1 MMIQRC
7 MMKKIPSVP
16 IIRNR
21 QSTRPFSLIAFG
33 GECFH
38 CITFY
43 KEHKNFP
50 LKQTFPL
57 LFYNRIIIKTFVSS
71 SIHAQTSPFCAYF
84 LPISFCRSNCLSKF
98 AVGILLIPNILKYM
112 SLKIVVLA
120 KQVPDTRNVGKD
132 AMKLTVLSTVRHFR
146 LSSIRKT

>member
-1 MMIQRC
+1 MIIQRC
-7 MMKKIPSVP
+7 MMKRYRLSLSSETDSP
-16 IIRNR
+16 R
-21 QSTRPFSLIAFG
+21 RPFSLIAFG

-71 SIHAQTSPFCAYF
+71 SIHAQTSPFVHIFSPYPFVAQ
-84 LPISFCRSNCLSKF
+84 
-98 AVGILLIPNILKYM
+98 
-112 SLKIVVLA
+112 IV
-120 KQVPDTRNVGKD
+120 
-132 AMKLTVLSTVRHFR
+132 
-146 LSSIRKT
+146 